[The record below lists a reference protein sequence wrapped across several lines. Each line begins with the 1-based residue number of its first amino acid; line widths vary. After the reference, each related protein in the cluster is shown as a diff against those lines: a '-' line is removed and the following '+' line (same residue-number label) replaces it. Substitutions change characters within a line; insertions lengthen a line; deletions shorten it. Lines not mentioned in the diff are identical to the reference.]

1 MLIQYNQMEKYVH
14 WVWTLPFK
22 QISDEKEDEGIGQSD
37 VKMWDFGI
45 DPALP
50 VFKISPGQIHRQP
63 ESVPPEPLI

>member
-37 VKMWDFGI
+37 VKM
-45 DPALP
+45 
-50 VFKISPGQIHRQP
+50 
-63 ESVPPEPLI
+63 